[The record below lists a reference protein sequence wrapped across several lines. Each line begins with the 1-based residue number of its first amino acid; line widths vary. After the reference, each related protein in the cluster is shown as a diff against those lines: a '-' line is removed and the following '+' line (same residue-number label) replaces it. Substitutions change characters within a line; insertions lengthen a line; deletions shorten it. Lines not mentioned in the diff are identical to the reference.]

1 MIKQFKNI
9 SPETISSFY
18 KRKSI
23 LITGANGFVAGYLIP
38 RLTELGSVV
47 HGIDLHEYPKFK
59 GCTYHCCNLLNLN
72 ELKNFLAQYRPSFVF
87 HLASQSSVGTSWKH
101 EWRTIEENTKTTYNL
116 FNALEKTLLQVRLLL
131 VSSIEVYGDHG
142 MRKATV
148 RDQLR
153 PINPY
158 SVSKAMT
165 EMIAHKFQNSEIEYV
180 IARSSN
186 HTGPGRSEKFF
197 EAHVAKQFAD
207 AKNAGQDSITLSVGN
222 VDNIRDFSDVR
233 DVVEKYILLACQG
246 QKGNAYNVCSGV
258 GIKLKEIIYMLEKI
272 SNIKA
277 SIEVDSS
284 RLRKNDVAYLVGVNS
299 IYFKKRPLT
308 ETISNLYKYFLDQ
321 CNLDTI

>member
-1 MIKQFKNI
+1 MNKQLKNI
-9 SPETISSFY
+9 SQENISSSY
-18 KRKSI
+18 QGKPV

-38 RLTELGSVV
+38 RLTELGAVV
-47 HGIDLHEYPKFK
+47 HGIDLHEYSKIK

-72 ELKNFLAQYRPSFVF
+72 ELKTFLAHYRPSFVF

-101 EWRTIEENTKTTYNL
+101 EWQTIEDNTKTTYNL

-148 RDQLR
+148 RDQMR

-165 EMIAHKFQNSEIEYV
+165 EMIAHKFQNSAIEYV

-197 EAHVAKQFAD
+197 EAYVAKQFAD

-233 DVVEKYILLACQG
+233 DVVDQYILLASQG
-246 QKGNAYNVCSGV
+246 KKGNAYNVCSGV
-258 GIKLKEIIYMLEKI
+258 GIKLREIIYILEKV
-272 SNIKA
+272 SKIKA
-277 SIEVDSS
+277 TIEVDSS

-299 IYFKKRPLT
+299 IRLKKRPIS
-308 ETISNLYKYFLDQ
+308 ETMNNLYKYFLNQ
-321 CNLDTI
+321 CQLDAL